1 MNDLENRLVLGHDDP
16 PDWTPDA
23 VLCACGKA
31 EPMPGFDT
39 CEACEVA
46 LALADPEQF
55 DDDYDR
61 GAYDSPAGE
70 RVVAAVVD
78 ERLRRF
84 AAGEAV
90 YPQIRRVG

>member
-1 MNDLENRLVLGHDDP
+1 MRDMLENALVLGHGETP
-16 PDWTPDA
+16 GWTPDA

-31 EPMPGFDT
+31 EPLDGYSGCLS
-39 CEACEVA
+39 CEFSFY
-46 LALADPEQF
+46 LANPDDF
-55 DDDYDR
+55 DDNFPDNPTDESSRLIYR
-61 GAYDSPAGE
+61 
-70 RVVAAVVD
+70 AVVD